1 MSYCAAEGVGHIGA
15 RAAAHHGRAAAQRA
29 LRGRRFVMDNHGA
42 VAAIKTAGRFMLP
55 EFAGQTYQVVWWFMA
70 GLYIVT
76 AVIVTLLGG
85 AKRLATSIPPGS
97 TDERDSTGER

>member
-1 MSYCAAEGVGHIGA
+1 
-15 RAAAHHGRAAAQRA
+15 
-29 LRGRRFVMDNHGA
+29 MDNHGA
-42 VAAIKTAGRFMLP
+42 VAAINTAGRFMLP
-55 EFAGQTYQVVWWFMA
+55 EVAGESYQVVWRFMA

-85 AKRLATSIPPGS
+85 AKRLATSIPPRS